1 LKKSLRILAILIFM
15 PLFLESATRSDIK
28 IIEASEDIRYLS
40 QKIAK
45 DYLFYYKYPEQYKV
59 KKDLINSLN
68 NLAKDLRMIASATED
83 VDTKSILEFLSYS
96 KGEISE
102 MVSQEPNE
110 ENAALILDH
119 SETLLE
125 GADSIENMHTYDFS
139 EEEKMIM
146 LAKRFEYL
154 TQRVLKYYVALN
166 SGFDNSTNR
175 DYFSESLNKVE
186 SNVLKLSEYEYPTDI
201 KVFQTDLIKYWKIN
215 RDLLNSKDKIFIPKL
230 MFISISHLEDIIA
243 KLELYHSK
251 NQ

>member
-1 LKKSLRILAILIFM
+1 MKKSLRILAIIIFM
-15 PLFLESATRSDIK
+15 PLLLEAATRSDIK

-45 DYLFYYKYPEQYKV
+45 DYLFYYKYPEQYRV
-59 KKDLINSLN
+59 KENLINSLN
-68 NLAKDLRMIASATED
+68 DLAKDLRIIASATED
-83 VDTKSILEFLSYS
+83 VDTKSVLEFLSYS
-96 KGEISE
+96 KGEISD
-102 MVSQEPNE
+102 MVTEEPNE

-139 EEEKMIM
+139 TEEKMIM
-146 LAKRFEYL
+146 LTKRFEYL
-154 TQRVLKYYVALN
+154 LQRILKYYVALN

-175 DYFSESLNKVE
+175 EYFSESLNE
-186 SNVLKLSEYEYPTDI
+186 IEISISELAKYQYPNDI
-201 KVFQTDLIKYWKIN
+201 KDLQTELIAYWQTN
-215 RDLLNSKDKIFIPKL
+215 RYFFNNEDKMFIPKL
-230 MFISISHLEDIIA
+230 MFISISYLEDIVA